1 MAVSK
6 DILFIE
12 CFNCPKPFPF
22 DIYYIL
28 DIIFIG
34 IIYAILVKTADEET
48 ATELPAAFVIAFN
61 PIPGPFA
68 VI

>member
-1 MAVSK
+1 MNVVIVL
-6 DILFIE
+6 DLYLLTYIL
-12 CFNCPKPFPF
+12 
-22 DIYYIL
+22 YL

-48 ATELPAAFVIAFN
+48 ATEFPAAFVIAFN

-68 VI
+68 VT